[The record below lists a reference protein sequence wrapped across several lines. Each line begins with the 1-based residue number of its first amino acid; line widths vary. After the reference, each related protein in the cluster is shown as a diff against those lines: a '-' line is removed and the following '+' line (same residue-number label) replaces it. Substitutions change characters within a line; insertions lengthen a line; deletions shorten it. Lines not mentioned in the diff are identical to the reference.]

1 MAQSNSTL
9 GYKADKFLL
18 HSNVYDRS
26 EFGDSICQ
34 KLETAVNLPWAAA
47 NNNTCFEIAARYQVD
62 PDAGLSA
69 KVNNSSLIVLVFS
82 QTLKPGIKLTLS
94 ALLDGKNV
102 TRLV

>member
-1 MAQSNSTL
+1 MAQSNSTF
-9 GYKADKFLL
+9 GYKTDEFLL
-18 HSNVYDRS
+18 HNNQNDRS

-34 KLETAVNLPWAAA
+34 KLETAVNFSWAAA
-47 NNNTCFEIAARYQVD
+47 NSNTRFEIAARYQVD
-62 PDAGLSA
+62 PDAVLSA

>member
-1 MAQSNSTL
+1 MAQSNSTF
-9 GYKADKFLL
+9 GYKTDEFLL
-18 HSNVYDRS
+18 HNNQNDRS

-69 KVNNSSLIVLVFS
+69 KVNNSSLIGLGFS